1 MKAMIK
7 DLVHRVMAVGNSKGE
22 FQHYLIIWEANVVI
36 KREGIFYE
44 VPLKLKY
51 DTEDDDNTLLDLM
64 STAYEGF
71 VDHCDKISANWKLVD
86 EELEGTHGKVIGQRK
101 IEL

>member
-22 FQHYLIIWEANVVI
+22 FQYYLIIWEANVVI
-36 KREGIFYE
+36 KREGVFYE
-44 VPLKLKY
+44 VPLRARCEE
-51 DTEDDDNTLLDLM
+51 EDPDALLDLM
-64 STAYEGF
+64 GTAYEEF
-71 VDHCDKISANWKLVD
+71 IDRCDKISAHWKLVD
-86 EELEGTHGKVIGQRK
+86 EELEGTHGKVIGQKK

>member
-22 FQHYLIIWEANVVI
+22 FQYYLIAWEANVVI
-36 KREGIFYE
+36 KREGEFYE
-44 VPLKLKY
+44 VPLKLRY
-51 DTEDDDNTLLDLM
+51 EAEDDDALLELM

-71 VDHCDKISANWKLVD
+71 VDQCDKISAKWKLV
-86 EELEGTHGKVIGQRK
+86 EEDLEGTHGKVISQTK